1 MLVFGDAAD
10 VDVVDSDMSCDPHM
24 PGSGIRRNHAIPA
37 MTEAANIAYLM
48 ARRRP
53 HKPPTF
59 AAFAFVAVR
68 LLLLVNLIE
77 AKIPPLPIFPE
88 SRLRSKFTLCKGENR
103 SLPLLLPSTVA
114 IPGVAS
120 VEGWK
125 LLSVC
130 VELAVTTAA
139 LLLVLLILPQ
149 ADDDASLAD
158 AIEASP
164 RLVEGV
170 LSAMPYPIQSGK
182 LRHDDAPI
190 IYLFVLVR
198 LLRDAC
204 LRIIA

>member
-1 MLVFGDAAD
+1 MFVVVAD
-10 VDVVDSDMSCDPHM
+10 VDVVDPEMSCDPCV
-24 PGSGIRRNHAIPA
+24 PGSGIRRNHTIPV

-53 HKPPTF
+53 HKPPSCTF

-68 LLLLVNLIE
+68 LLLLVNLIG

-170 LSAMPYPIQSGK
+170 LSAMPYPIQSGENEE
-182 LRHDDAPI
+182 
-190 IYLFVLVR
+190 
-198 LLRDAC
+198 
-204 LRIIA
+204 

>member
-1 MLVFGDAAD
+1 M
-10 VDVVDSDMSCDPHM
+10 
-24 PGSGIRRNHAIPA
+24 
-37 MTEAANIAYLM
+37 
-48 ARRRP
+48 
-53 HKPPTF
+53 
-59 AAFAFVAVR
+59 
-68 LLLLVNLIE
+68 
-77 AKIPPLPIFPE
+77 
-88 SRLRSKFTLCKGENR
+88 
-103 SLPLLLPSTVA
+103 A

-170 LSAMPYPIQSGK
+170 LSAMPYPIQSGENEE
-182 LRHDDAPI
+182 
-190 IYLFVLVR
+190 
-198 LLRDAC
+198 
-204 LRIIA
+204 